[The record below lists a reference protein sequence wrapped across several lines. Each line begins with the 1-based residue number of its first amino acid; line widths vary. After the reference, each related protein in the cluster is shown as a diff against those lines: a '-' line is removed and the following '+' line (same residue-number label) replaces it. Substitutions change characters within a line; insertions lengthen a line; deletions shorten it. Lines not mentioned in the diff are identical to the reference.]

1 MFAPWWK
8 LGMDTTMLAFEAQQV
23 IGLDDAVRDPERVM
37 VGQGHHARA
46 ELDVPGQRPTMRIQ
60 PCRIQLL
67 MTRRCCSM
75 RLLPMMCRVS
85 ASLHLPSFPL

>member
-1 MFAPWWK
+1 MLLLQYSDS
-8 LGMDTTMLAFEAQQV
+8 LGS
-23 IGLDDAVRDPERVM
+23 DAAAD
-37 VGQGHHARA
+37 
-46 ELDVPGQRPTMRIQ
+46 DVPGQRPTMRIQ

-67 MTRRCCSM
+67 MTSRCCSM